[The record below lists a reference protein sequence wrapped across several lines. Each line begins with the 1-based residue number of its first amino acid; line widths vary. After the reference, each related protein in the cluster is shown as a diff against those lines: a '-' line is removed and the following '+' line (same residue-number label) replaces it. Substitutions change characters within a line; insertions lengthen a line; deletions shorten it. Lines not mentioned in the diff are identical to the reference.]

1 VETGHAQNR
10 SHGRNIGDIAVLD
23 KETTL
28 LEKMLYTPHVVIQR
42 AASHKAIDRVALLE

>member
-1 VETGHAQNR
+1 MTLCGQIVELHFGRAVETGHAQNR

-28 LEKMLYTPHVVIQR
+28 VEKMLYTPHVVIQ
-42 AASHKAIDRVALLE
+42 